1 MYIVRKQRME
11 VSLEGRE
18 NLYNLLDDLY
28 TLKIYVDQW
37 INEYINVQELDTSM
51 LKFRHFL
58 INQICLCKIFYVILK
73 ICIISNHIASW

>member
-28 TLKIYVDQW
+28 TLKIYVDQ
-37 INEYINVQELDTSM
+37 
-51 LKFRHFL
+51 
-58 INQICLCKIFYVILK
+58 
-73 ICIISNHIASW
+73 